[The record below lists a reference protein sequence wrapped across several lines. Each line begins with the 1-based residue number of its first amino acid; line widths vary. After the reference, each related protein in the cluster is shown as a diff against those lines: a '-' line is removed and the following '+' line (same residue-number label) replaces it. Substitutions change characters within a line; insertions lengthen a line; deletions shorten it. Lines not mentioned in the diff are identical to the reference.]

1 MRPKSVLKIEKEILK
16 IPVGTE
22 FTVRELGTKFN
33 PRHRDS
39 PNNFQIAQY
48 LIRSKYAKYSNEYS
62 EDGNKWIRVNPED
75 VRV

>member
-1 MRPKSVLKIEKEILK
+1 MRPKSVLKIETEILK

-33 PRHRDS
+33 PRNRDS
-39 PNNFQIAQY
+39 PNNSQIAQY

-62 EDGNKWIRVNPED
+62 DDGNKWIRVNPED
-75 VRV
+75 VSV